1 MGTLR
6 GKIVPPINGFFL
18 SKNWRKR
25 RGHQI
30 ALWTNLETDGVVF
43 EVSYDEYWGAQSL
56 KVAIEIEV
64 GRCSPASH
72 VEWL

>member
-6 GKIVPPINGFFL
+6 GKIVPPINGFVL
-18 SKNWRKR
+18 SKKWRKR
-25 RGHQI
+25 RGHEI
-30 ALWTNLETDGVVF
+30 ALWTDLETDRVVF
-43 EVSYDEYWGAQSL
+43 AVSYDEYWGIQSL
-56 KVAIEIEV
+56 KVEIEIEV

>member
-1 MGTLR
+1 MGKLR
-6 GKIVPPINGFFL
+6 LKIVPPINGFIL
-18 SKNWRKR
+18 RGKWRNR
-25 RGHQI
+25 RGHEI

-43 EVSYDEYWGAQSL
+43 AVSYDEYWGVQSL

-64 GRCSPASH
+64 GRCNPASH

>member
-6 GKIVPPINGFFL
+6 GKIVPPINGFVL
-18 SKNWRKR
+18 SKNCRNR
-25 RGHQI
+25 RGHEI
-30 ALWTNLETDGVVF
+30 ALWTNLETDGVIF
-43 EVSYDEYWGAQSL
+43 AVSYDEYWGIQSL

-72 VEWL
+72 VQWL

>member
-1 MGTLR
+1 MGTLK
-6 GKIVPPINGFFL
+6 GKIVPPIIGFVL

-25 RGHQI
+25 RRHEV

-43 EVSYDEYWGAQSL
+43 GVSYGEYWGVQSL